1 MKVVV
6 LNTSS
11 NSDKELM
18 DLLLNDLKAF
28 KSGKGKF
35 LQNNQSKLNNSV
47 QIA

>member
-11 NSDKELM
+11 NLDKELR
-18 DLLLNDLKAF
+18 DLIKNDLKAF

-35 LQNNQSKLNNSV
+35 LRNNQSKLNNSA